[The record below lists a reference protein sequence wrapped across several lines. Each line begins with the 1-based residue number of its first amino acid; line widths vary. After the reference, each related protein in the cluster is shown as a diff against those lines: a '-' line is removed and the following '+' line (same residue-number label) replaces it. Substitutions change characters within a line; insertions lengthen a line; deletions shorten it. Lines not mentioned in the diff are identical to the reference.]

1 MQVKGFNHLTIR
13 VRDLA
18 RSLAFY
24 EGVLGMKRVHRG
36 RTDAYLEWGSAWICL
51 LEREPEGEGTTG
63 GRTGIDHAAFT
74 IEEGD
79 FPKAVETL
87 RQAGIRLVRGPVERG
102 GGFSVNF
109 LDPDGTELELFTGSL
124 QERMKTWS

>member
-13 VRDLA
+13 VRSLP

-24 EGVLGMKRVHRG
+24 EGILGMKLVHRG

-51 LEREPEGEGTTG
+51 LEREPEGEGACAG
-63 GRTGIDHAAFT
+63 MPGIDHAAFS
-74 IEEGD
+74 IGEKD
-79 FPKAVETL
+79 FPQAVEVL
-87 RQAGIRLVRGPVERG
+87 RQAGVRFVRGPIERG
-102 GGFSVNF
+102 GGNSVNF